1 MKIDLLKKAEA
12 TIRKYNMANK
22 SERLLVGL
30 SGGADSAALLL
41 CLKKLGYDI
50 CACHINH
57 CLRGAESDRDEN
69 FCVQLCKANDIYIE
83 VRRIDVTGYCRENS
97 LSTEEGAR
105 ILRYKAFSEI
115 KADKI
120 CTAHNLNDCLETTVF
135 NLARGSGLKGICSI
149 PPVRDNIIRPL
160 IECSRAEIEDFL
172 AQEGQTF
179 VTDSTNLEDEYSRNK
194 IRHNVL
200 PVLEKINPMLLKTY
214 GKSLE
219 YLRADSSFLEDT
231 ADKAYEDCKTADKK
245 SGKPYYDCCKAN
257 ELDKAVRRRVIMRM
271 LRDNGAEV
279 SADKICEIEDIS
291 QNGGKINIKESLF
304 AVSRNGYL
312 YFLTDEQLTA
322 QPLSEPVNVPENG
335 EVIWHGRTITFKLIE
350 IDGKF
355 ENVNKMFANS
365 CLDYD
370 KIKGEIV
377 IRQRIIG
384 EKIQLVN
391 RSFNSDVKKLM
402 KEAFPV
408 DKRNSALLLADSEG
422 AVFVEGFGAADRVRV
437 GRDTVRVLT
446 FDFEKL

>member
-149 PPVRDNIIRPL
+149 PYRVQQGGNRGFSCSGGSDFRD
-160 IECSRAEIEDFL
+160 
-172 AQEGQTF
+172 
-179 VTDSTNLEDEYSRNK
+179 
-194 IRHNVL
+194 
-200 PVLEKINPMLLKTY
+200 
-214 GKSLE
+214 
-219 YLRADSSFLEDT
+219 
-231 ADKAYEDCKTADKK
+231 
-245 SGKPYYDCCKAN
+245 
-257 ELDKAVRRRVIMRM
+257 
-271 LRDNGAEV
+271 
-279 SADKICEIEDIS
+279 
-291 QNGGKINIKESLF
+291 
-304 AVSRNGYL
+304 
-312 YFLTDEQLTA
+312 
-322 QPLSEPVNVPENG
+322 
-335 EVIWHGRTITFKLIE
+335 
-350 IDGKF
+350 
-355 ENVNKMFANS
+355 
-365 CLDYD
+365 
-370 KIKGEIV
+370 
-377 IRQRIIG
+377 
-384 EKIQLVN
+384 
-391 RSFNSDVKKLM
+391 
-402 KEAFPV
+402 
-408 DKRNSALLLADSEG
+408 
-422 AVFVEGFGAADRVRV
+422 
-437 GRDTVRVLT
+437 
-446 FDFEKL
+446 